1 MVYVFN
7 NLIVDFLL
15 YIEGFPVE
23 ARALEEVSHVAIGP
37 GGACNVAIV
46 AARMGLSVS
55 VLGEVG
61 QDYFGEILLGG
72 LQREGILTSEVLVNK
87 EGATPVA
94 GVLVDPEGEP
104 GYLGYAGAARLDS
117 LPDEWRA
124 SLRGAEALFVD
135 GWIEYPA
142 VAGMALEA
150 LEMARGA
157 GAQTFFDPGPGNPR
171 QDNTWHLDAA
181 ARATVLLAT
190 EAEIAR
196 LTSEGDMA
204 VAAAQ
209 LLANGSELV
218 IVKRGADGL
227 VLYTSDEML
236 DLPGLPLK
244 ARDATGAGDSLSGAV
259 MYGRLHNFSLPA
271 LGNLANATG
280 TAKVLKIGTGHQVPT
295 TAEIRA
301 ILDEF
306 KLQVPG
312 WH

>member
-1 MVYVFN
+1 
-7 NLIVDFLL
+7 
-15 YIEGFPVE
+15 
-23 ARALEEVSHVAIGP
+23 
-37 GGACNVAIV
+37 
-46 AARMGLSVS
+46 
-55 VLGEVG
+55 
-61 QDYFGEILLGG
+61 
-72 LQREGILTSEVLVNK
+72 
-87 EGATPVA
+87 
-94 GVLVDPEGEP
+94 
-104 GYLGYAGAARLDS
+104 
-117 LPDEWRA
+117 
-124 SLRGAEALFVD
+124 
-135 GWIEYPA
+135 
-142 VAGMALEA
+142 
-150 LEMARGA
+150 
-157 GAQTFFDPGPGNPR
+157 
-171 QDNTWHLDAA
+171 
-181 ARATVLLAT
+181 
-190 EAEIAR
+190 
-196 LTSEGDMA
+196 MA